1 MVGDGGEE
9 RLEFAVCAED
19 EVGRDGFLFEGGEPA
34 EEGGVRGGV
43 AGARADGDGEFAAF
57 ETVHEGGVEDES
69 ERAWGGDDG
78 RSGGGGWGG
87 GGFGGGRGGGGTG
100 FGFVAADAGDA
111 DGDGVFADAAVA
123 SGEIAGAEVFDVG
136 AADDAETT
144 GEGLAAG
151 ADDAF
156 EETVG
161 VIEFGDGA
169 CLPEGAGCFHGLPA
183 ADFHEPALVEFHET
197 CHARGKAG
205 VHG

>member
-1 MVGDGGEE
+1 M
-9 RLEFAVCAED
+9 EFAVCAED

-43 AGARADGDGEFAAF
+43 AGALADGDGEFAAF
-57 ETVHEGGVEDES
+57 EAVHEGGVEDEA
-69 ERAWGGDDG
+69 ERAGCGDDG
-78 RSGGGGWGG
+78 RGGGRGWSGGFGGGGWGG
-87 GGFGGGRGGGGTG
+87 WGAG

-123 SGEIAGAEVFDVG
+123 SGEVAGAEVFDIG
-136 AADDAETT
+136 AADDAEPA
-144 GEGLAAG
+144 GEGFAAG

-161 VIEFGDGA
+161 VIEFGDGTG
-169 CLPEGAGCFHGLPA
+169 LPERASGFHGLPA

-197 CHARGKAG
+197 CHARGMAG